1 MLTPRRGT
9 SRNAR
14 VDSELEEV
22 PGGRAAEIN
31 DPGSGV
37 RPQGNSCDQIK
48 KEEFNFKKH
57 LISIK
62 FPPGIRAEESI
73 LFGASSSTW
82 IFHIKVKRVQKSRKW
97 LAFHT
102 LNAGNRQYPVDP
114 GRTLR
119 CPRLIFQLQTEICL
133 GSGTYQ
139 GQH

>member
-14 VDSELEEV
+14 VDTELEEV

-82 IFHIKVKRVQKSRKW
+82 IFHIEVKEFKS
-97 LAFHT
+97 
-102 LNAGNRQYPVDP
+102 PVNGWRFTP
-114 GRTLR
+114 
-119 CPRLIFQLQTEICL
+119 
-133 GSGTYQ
+133 
-139 GQH
+139 